1 MYLDKGVTVIRFL
14 LLWGLILAPWAV
26 TAQEWPARPLRFIV
40 PAPPG
45 GAPDAI
51 ARIVGQ
57 RLGDRLGQQVIID
70 NRGGGGGIIGTEVAV
85 KTPPDGYT
93 LVLGY
98 AGPFSIN
105 PGLQERLPYDP
116 VKDFAPITMLATSQN
131 ILVVHPTFAP
141 RSIAEFIALAKAR
154 PGEINYAS
162 GGTGQSTH
170 LSMELLMQMGEFK
183 LTHIPYKGAGP
194 ALADAI
200 GGRVQAHFISVPP
213 ALPLLKGGK
222 LVALGVTGP
231 RRLAALPEV
240 PTIAEAGLPGY
251 NVETWYGAFTRAGTP
266 APIVARLH
274 SEVIAVLKTREIE
287 ELFERQGLDIGGGS
301 ADDLARSLDGEI
313 AKWRRVIKAAGIKPE

>member
-1 MYLDKGVTVIRFL
+1 MTRCL
-14 LLWGLILAPWAV
+14 LPLICWCCALVAPMAV
-26 TAQEWPARPLRFIV
+26 NAQEWPARPLRFIV

-45 GAPDAI
+45 GAPDTI

-57 RLGDRLGQQVIID
+57 KLGDRLGQQVIID
-70 NRGGGGGIIGTEVAV
+70 NRGGGGGIIGTEAAA
-85 KTPPDGYT
+85 KMPPDGYM

-105 PGLQERLPYDP
+105 PGLQEKLSYDP
-116 VKDFAPITMLATSQN
+116 VRDFAPVTMIATSQN
-131 ILVVHPTFAP
+131 ILVVHPSFGP
-141 RSIAEFIALAKAR
+141 RTIAEFIALAKAK

-170 LSMELLMQMGEFK
+170 LSMELLMQMGGFK

-200 GGRVQAHFISVPP
+200 GGRVQAHFIAVPP
-213 ALPLLKGGK
+213 ALPLLKSGK
-222 LVALGVTGP
+222 LVAIGVTGP
-231 RRLAALPEV
+231 RRLAALPDV
-240 PTIAEAGLPGY
+240 PTIAESGIAGY
-251 NVETWYGAFTRAGTP
+251 DVQTWYGAFVRAGTP

-274 SEVIAVLKTREIE
+274 AEMIAVLKSREIE

-301 ADDLARSLDGEI
+301 AESLAAALDTEI
-313 AKWRRVIKAAGIKPE
+313 AKWRRVVKAAGIKPE

>member
-1 MYLDKGVTVIRFL
+1 MIRSL
-14 LLWGLILAPWAV
+14 LLSCALVLPPV
-26 TAQEWPARPLRFIV
+26 VHAQEWPVRPLRLIV

-57 RLGDRLGQQVIID
+57 RLGDRLGQQVVID
-70 NRGGGGGIIGTEVAV
+70 NRGGGGGIIGAEAAA

-105 PGLQERLPYDP
+105 PALQEKLSYDA

-141 RSIAEFIALAKAR
+141 RSIAALIALAKAR
-154 PGEINYAS
+154 PGQINYAS

-170 LSMELLMQMGEFK
+170 LSMELLMLMGEFK

-194 ALADAI
+194 ALADAL

-213 ALPLLKGGK
+213 ALPHLKSGK
-222 LVALGVTGP
+222 LVAIGVTGTK
-231 RRLAALPEV
+231 RIAALPDV

-251 NVETWYGAFTRAGTP
+251 SVETWYGLFTRAGTP
-266 APIVARLH
+266 APIVTRMH
-274 SEVIAVLKTREIE
+274 SEAVAILKTREIE

-301 ADDLARSLDGEI
+301 AGDLAKFLEAEI

>member
-1 MYLDKGVTVIRFL
+1 MNRRHL
-14 LLWGLILAPWAV
+14 LAWFILLAPLAA
-26 TAQEWPARPLRFIV
+26 TAQDWPARPLRFIV

-45 GAPDAI
+45 GVVDAI
-51 ARIVGQ
+51 ARIVGPK
-57 RLGDRLGQQVIID
+57 LGDRLGQQIIVD

-85 KTPPDGYT
+85 KAPPDGYT

-105 PGLQERLPYDP
+105 PGMQEKLPYDP
-116 VKDFAPITMLATSQN
+116 VTDFAPITMLATSQN
-131 ILVVHPTFAP
+131 ILVVHPSFAP
-141 RSIAEFIALAKAR
+141 RTIAELIALAKAR

-170 LSMELLMQMGEFK
+170 LSMELLMQMGGFK

-200 GGRVQAHFISVPP
+200 GGRVEAHFIAVPP
-213 ALPLLKGGK
+213 ALPLLKSGK
-222 LVALGVTGP
+222 LVAIGVTGP
-231 RRLAALPEV
+231 RRVGALPDV

-251 NVETWYGAFTRAGTP
+251 DVQTWYGAFTRAGTP
-266 APIVARLH
+266 MPIVARLH
-274 SEVIAVLKTREIE
+274 SEITAVLKTREIE

-301 ADDLARSLDGEI
+301 PDDLATSLAAEI
-313 AKWRRVIKAAGIKPE
+313 AKWRRVIKAAGIKPD

>member
-1 MYLDKGVTVIRFL
+1 MIRIL
-14 LLWGLILAPWAV
+14 LTCCVLFAPAIAF
-26 TAQEWPARPLRFIV
+26 AQEWPARPLRLIV

-57 RLGDRLGQQVIID
+57 RLGDRLGQQVVID
-70 NRGGGGGIIGTEVAV
+70 NRGGGGGIIGAEVAA
-85 KTPPDGYT
+85 KTAPDGYT

-105 PGLQERLPYDP
+105 PALQEKLPYDA

-141 RSIAEFIALAKAR
+141 RSIVEFIALAKAR
-154 PGEINYAS
+154 PGAINYAS

-170 LSMELLMQMGEFK
+170 LSMELLMLMGEFK

-194 ALADAI
+194 ALADAL
-200 GGRVQAHFISVPP
+200 GGRVEAHFISVPP
-213 ALPLLKGGK
+213 ALPHLKSGK
-222 LVALGVTGP
+222 LVAIGVTGTK
-231 RRLAALPEV
+231 RLATLPDV

-251 NVETWYGAFTRAGTP
+251 SVETWYGLFTRAGTP
-266 APIVARLH
+266 LPVVARLH
-274 SEVIAVLKTREIE
+274 SEVIAILKTREIE
-287 ELFERQGLDIGGGS
+287 ELFDRQGLDIGGGS
-301 ADDLARSLDGEI
+301 ASDLGKFLDAEI
-313 AKWRRVIKAAGIKPE
+313 TKWRRVIKAAGIKPE

>member
-1 MYLDKGVTVIRFL
+1 MIRRL
-14 LLWGLILAPWAV
+14 VLAWFVLCSPWIAS
-26 TAQEWPARPLRFIV
+26 AQDWPARPLRLIV

-45 GAPDAI
+45 GAPDTI

-105 PGLQERLPYDP
+105 PGMHEKLPYDP
-116 VKDFAPITMLATSQN
+116 VTDFAPITMLATSQN
-131 ILVVHPTFAP
+131 ILVVHPSFAP
-141 RSIAEFIALAKAR
+141 RTIAELIALAKAR

-170 LSMELLMQMGEFK
+170 LSMELLMQMGGFK

-200 GGRVQAHFISVPP
+200 GGRVEAHFIAVPP
-213 ALPLLKGGK
+213 ALPLLKSGK
-222 LVALGVTGP
+222 LVAIGVTGS
-231 RRLAALPEV
+231 RRLGALPDI
-240 PTIAEAGLPGY
+240 PTIAEAGLTGY
-251 NVETWYGAFTRAGTP
+251 DVQTWYGVFTRAGTP
-266 APIVARLH
+266 VPIVARLH
-274 SEVIAVLKTREIE
+274 GEITAVLKTREIE

-301 ADDLARSLDGEI
+301 ADDLARSLGAEI
-313 AKWRRVIKAAGIKPE
+313 TKWRRVIKAAGIKPD